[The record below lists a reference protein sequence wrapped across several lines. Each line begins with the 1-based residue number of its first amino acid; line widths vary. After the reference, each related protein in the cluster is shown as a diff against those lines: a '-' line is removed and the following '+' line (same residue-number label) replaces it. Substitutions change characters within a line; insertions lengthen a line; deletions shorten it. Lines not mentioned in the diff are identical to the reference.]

1 MDYFNR
7 EFGEDNKVLLTYST
21 PSMFIDAVAHDNV
34 LWPTKYDDLFPYG
47 SDSQSYWTG
56 FYSSR
61 PLDKARYR
69 RGA

>member
-7 EFGEDNKVLLTYST
+7 EFGEENKVLLTYST

-47 SDSQSYWTG
+47 SDS
-56 FYSSR
+56 
-61 PLDKARYR
+61 
-69 RGA
+69 